1 MKLTSKLQ
9 LTFLLLV
16 TFWSV
21 LTGQNDTAM
30 ETEPMSGGGIS
41 AHIGLMQMI
50 FAVSDGD
57 TRDLSYSSYYSIGL
71 PVGISFPTGGRFVL
85 DLEMVSFVRP
95 HFDNPDRDVEVDLL
109 LHPGFLAR
117 LGHGFSAGLRAAAEL
132 NSDKYGFTPLVN
144 KSFPL
149 KSGNSFFVELL
160 FPGRFDPEKSGT
172 YTQEFGIHAGFSF

>member
-1 MKLTSKLQ
+1 MKLTCKSQ
-9 LTFLLLV
+9 LIFLLLV

-21 LTGQNDTAM
+21 LTGQNNTAM
-30 ETEPMSGGGIS
+30 ESETISEGGIG

-85 DLEMVSFVRP
+85 DLEMVSFIRP
-95 HFDNPDRDVEVDLL
+95 HFENPDRDVEVDLL
-109 LHPGFLAR
+109 FHPGFLAR

-160 FPGRFDPEKSGT
+160 FPGRFDPEKSGK
-172 YTQEFGIHAGFSF
+172 YTQELGIHAGLSF